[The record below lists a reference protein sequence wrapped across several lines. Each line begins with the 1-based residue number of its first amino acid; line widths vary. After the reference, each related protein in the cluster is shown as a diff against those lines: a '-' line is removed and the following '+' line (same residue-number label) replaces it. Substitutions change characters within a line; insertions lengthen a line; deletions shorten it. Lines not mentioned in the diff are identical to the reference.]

1 MNKKGLVGFELT
13 GALQSWYVEKK
24 RWILLVKFWSA
35 HTTNSYHIIIVQIL
49 SLIAVTLDFSNN
61 DCSQFTTDMTSE

>member
-24 RWILLVKFWSA
+24 KMDFIGKILEC
-35 HTTNSYHIIIVQIL
+35 TYN
-49 SLIAVTLDFSNN
+49 
-61 DCSQFTTDMTSE
+61 